1 MSAGPCCIR
10 CLLLASWPL
19 AAPRAVC
26 LARAISSICSFCDW
40 LLMTTRPLIPLV
52 LVLLL
57 ILLQYSIWTG
67 RGSVGQVAELQKN
80 LSELRAKNQQTEA
93 DILRLRSEIQDL
105 QEGVSIVEEK
115 ARYEMGLVKPN
126 EIFVQITH

>member
-1 MSAGPCCIR
+1 
-10 CLLLASWPL
+10 
-19 AAPRAVC
+19 
-26 LARAISSICSFCDW
+26 
-40 LLMTTRPLIPLV
+40 MTTRPLIPLV

-57 ILLQYSIWTG
+57 ILLQYNIWTG
-67 RGSVGQVAELQKN
+67 RGSVGQVAELEKN
-80 LSELRAKNQQTEA
+80 LVTLRAQNQQTEA
-93 DILRLRSEIQDL
+93 DIARLRSEIQDL

>member
-1 MSAGPCCIR
+1 
-10 CLLLASWPL
+10 
-19 AAPRAVC
+19 
-26 LARAISSICSFCDW
+26 
-40 LLMTTRPLIPLV
+40 MTIRPLIPLA

-67 RGSVGQVAELQKN
+67 RGSVGQVADLEKN
-80 LSELRAKNQQTEA
+80 QVTLRAKNQQTEA
-93 DILRLRSEIQDL
+93 DIARLRSEIQDL

>member
-1 MSAGPCCIR
+1 
-10 CLLLASWPL
+10 
-19 AAPRAVC
+19 
-26 LARAISSICSFCDW
+26 
-40 LLMTTRPLIPLV
+40 MTIRPLIPLA

-67 RGSVGQVAELQKN
+67 RGSVGQVADLEKN
-80 LSELRAKNQQTEA
+80 LVTLRAQNQQTEA
-93 DILRLRSEIQDL
+93 DIARLRSEIQDL

>member
-1 MSAGPCCIR
+1 
-10 CLLLASWPL
+10 
-19 AAPRAVC
+19 
-26 LARAISSICSFCDW
+26 
-40 LLMTTRPLIPLV
+40 MTIRPLIPLA

-67 RGSVGQVAELQKN
+67 RGSVGQVAELEKN
-80 LSELRAKNQQTEA
+80 LVTLRAQNQQTEA
-93 DILRLRSEIQDL
+93 DIARLRSEIQDL